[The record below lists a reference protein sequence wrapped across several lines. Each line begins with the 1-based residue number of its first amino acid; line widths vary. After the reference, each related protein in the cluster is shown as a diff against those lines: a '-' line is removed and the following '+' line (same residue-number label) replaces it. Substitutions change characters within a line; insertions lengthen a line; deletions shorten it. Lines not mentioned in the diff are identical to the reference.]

1 VWGSLS
7 VPGLYAALRG
17 RREGSDENEGEGEGD
32 GEGERKSERGRE
44 REAFSRLLDTPH
56 IHTLTHTHRSGCRA

>member
-1 VWGSLS
+1 MRTREREKEMERGS
-7 VPGLYAALRG
+7 
-17 RREGSDENEGEGEGD
+17 
-32 GEGERKSERGRE
+32 ERARGRE